1 MYKNCFKLEA
11 NPLTNIM
18 GLEFMWSKNTVEIL
32 CLLNPDKQMK
42 NVAMGASYKA
52 TNSLL
57 LAFETTEMMN
67 KVMEE

>member
-1 MYKNCFKLEA
+1 
-11 NPLTNIM
+11 M